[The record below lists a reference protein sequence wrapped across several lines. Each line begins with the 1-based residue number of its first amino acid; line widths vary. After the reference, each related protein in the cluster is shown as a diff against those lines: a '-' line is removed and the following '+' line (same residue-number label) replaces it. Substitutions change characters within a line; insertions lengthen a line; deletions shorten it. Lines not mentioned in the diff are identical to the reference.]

1 MKEYVVSADTM
12 DLSALRSLTA
22 DLLRRIE
29 ALETGTEALV
39 AGSPEDKLSMVVMS
53 GDLDRV
59 LAALIIA
66 TGASAMFEKVT
77 MFFTFWSIPAL
88 RDPNKTSPPK
98 DFMSRLFSWML
109 PKGAPALKLSKMN
122 MGGMGTAMLKRLMK
136 KKNVLGVQD
145 LLRRAAE
152 SGVQICICQM
162 SMDLMGFTSAELID
176 YPNRTLCGVATF
188 LAEAGTSKVSL
199 FI

>member
-1 MKEYVVSADTM
+1 
-12 DLSALRSLTA
+12 
-22 DLLRRIE
+22 
-29 ALETGTEALV
+29 
-39 AGSPEDKLSMVVMS
+39 
-53 GDLDRV
+53 
-59 LAALIIA
+59 
-66 TGASAMFEKVT
+66 
-77 MFFTFWSIPAL
+77 
-88 RDPNKTSPPK
+88 
-98 DFMSRLFSWML
+98 
-109 PKGAPALKLSKMN
+109 MN

-136 KKNVLGVQD
+136 KKNVLGIEE

-162 SMDLMGFTSAELID
+162 SMDLMGFKSSELID

>member
-1 MKEYVVSADTM
+1 M
-12 DLSALRSLTA
+12 DLSALHSLIS
-22 DLLRRIE
+22 DLQRRVE
-29 ALETGTEALV
+29 ALETATEALL
-39 AGSPEDKLSMVVMS
+39 ASSSEDKLSMVVMS
-53 GDLDRV
+53 GDLDRI

-88 RDPNKTSPPK
+88 RDPDKTPPPK

-122 MGGMGTAMLKRLMK
+122 MGGMGTAMLKRLMRRK
-136 KKNVLGVQD
+136 KVLGVQE
-145 LLRRAAE
+145 LLHRAAE
-152 SGVQICICQM
+152 CGVQICICQM
-162 SMDLMGFTSAELID
+162 SMDLMGFKREEMID
-176 YPNRTLCGVATF
+176 YPNLMFCGVATF

-199 FI
+199 FV

>member
-1 MKEYVVSADTM
+1 MTENNM
-12 DLSALRSLTA
+12 DLSALHSLIS
-22 DLLRRIE
+22 DLQRRVE
-29 ALETGTEALV
+29 ALETGTEALL
-39 AGSPEDKLSMVVMS
+39 ASSPEDKLSMVVMS
-53 GDLDRV
+53 GDLDRI

-66 TGASAMFEKVT
+66 TGAAAMFEKVT

-88 RDPNKTSPPK
+88 RDPHKTPPPK

-109 PKGAPALKLSKMN
+109 PNGAPALKLSKMN

-136 KKNVLGVQD
+136 KKKVLGVQD
-145 LLRRAAE
+145 LLHRAAE

-162 SMDLMGFTSAELID
+162 SMDLMGFKSSELID